1 MALLLRY
8 SSGNIVLFE
17 ATGETGV
24 ILTNWHDFL
33 TYNWY
38 EQYEK
43 IVYRKLHFERPSELL
58 MDLELFI
65 KVRLIL
71 SQFQR
76 ELLARNIRLRRQSFV
91 AIRGLKS
98 MTIQIWNILTHQ
110 L

>member
-1 MALLLRY
+1 VALLLRY

-43 IVYRKLHFERPSELL
+43 IVYRKLHYDRPSEML

-65 KVRLIL
+65 KVNRIF
-71 SQFQR
+71 S
-76 ELLARNIRLRRQSFV
+76 LRFLGNSR
-91 AIRGLKS
+91 KK
-98 MTIQIWNILTHQ
+98 IQDKNNEAVLQQQIKNS
-110 L
+110 